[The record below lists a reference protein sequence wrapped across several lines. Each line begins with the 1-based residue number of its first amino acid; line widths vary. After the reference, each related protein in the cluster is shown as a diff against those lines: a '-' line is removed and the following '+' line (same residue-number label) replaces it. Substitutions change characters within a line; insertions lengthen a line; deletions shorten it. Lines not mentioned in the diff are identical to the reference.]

1 MSKSCSNLLERD
13 WTGGQDLGMGQ
24 RSKSYSRITEEKR
37 SKSYSR
43 ITEEKSSYDQV
54 LTLSQE
60 KTLEKLSPF
69 QKKESYRSTIRNIYT
84 NIKDFSSRTVSALSS
99 SDRILKVVIT
109 KKKIRAGKNGH

>member
-24 RSKSYSRITEEKR
+24 R

>member
-1 MSKSCSNLLERD
+1 
-13 WTGGQDLGMGQ
+13 MGQ